1 MRILGISR
9 GIDYSPNLVG
19 DDAAIF
25 TAVIDEL
32 RHLGHE
38 VITIREEEMRKQDY
52 SSFDRV
58 MTMARNR
65 ATLTDMMETMLT
77 EYKDE
82 ELKKFFNPLRG
93 SLACMS
99 KTEVAME
106 MVTAGTPQPQF
117 RVGFK
122 RELMPKSDKMKDDF
136 TLPFWMK
143 NGQGPSTMPIDTIY
157 CETEQDIEE
166 ALNTFSDLCIDFWL
180 VQEHKVGDLIKFY
193 GVEGTNFF
201 HWQYASRAHPKFE
214 HEKINGKEKGY
225 AFDPTKVHR
234 LAEKLAKKMQVPI
247 YGGDAVIDEKGKIW
261 FIDFNDFPSFSSCR
275 DQAAKAI
282 AERVIQG

>member
-1 MRILGISR
+1 MKILGIR
-9 GIDYSPNLVG
+9 RDVDFSPNLVG
-19 DDAAIF
+19 NDAAIF

-32 RHLGHE
+32 RNLGHE
-38 VITIREEEMRKQDY
+38 VSIIPEEDMKKQDY

-65 ATLTDMMETMLT
+65 ITLTELLETLVA
-77 EYKDE
+77 EEKDE
-82 ELKKFFNPLRG
+82 DLKKFFNPLRG
-93 SLACMS
+93 TLACM
-99 KTEVAME
+99 KKGEMAME
-106 MVTAGTPQPQF
+106 MVTAGIPQPKF
-117 RVGFK
+117 LLGFK
-122 RELMPKSDKMKDDF
+122 RELLPKSNKMKDNF
-136 TLPFWMK
+136 TLPVWMK
-143 NGQGPSTMPIDTIY
+143 NAQGPSTMFTDTVY
-157 CETEQDIEE
+157 CETEKDIEE
-166 ALNTFSDLCIDFWL
+166 ALNGFSDLCIDFWL

-201 HWQYASRAHPKFE
+201 HWQYASKGHSKFG

-225 AFDPTKVHR
+225 AFDSNKVHQ
-234 LAEKLAKKMQVPI
+234 LADKLAKKIQVPI

>member
-1 MRILGISR
+1 MKILGIR
-9 GIDYSPNLVG
+9 RDVDFSPNLVG
-19 DDAAIF
+19 NDAAIF

-32 RHLGHE
+32 RNLGHE
-38 VITIREEEMRKQDY
+38 VSIIPEEDMKKQDY

-65 ATLTDMMETMLT
+65 ITLTELLETMMK
-77 EYKDE
+77 EEKDDV
-82 ELKKFFNPLRG
+82 LKKFFN
-93 SLACMS
+93 SLNGTLLCM
-99 KTEVAME
+99 KKGEMAME
-106 MVTAGTPQPQF
+106 MVTAGIPQPKF
-117 RVGFK
+117 LLGFQK
-122 RELMPKSDKMKDDF
+122 ELLPKSNKMKDDF

-143 NGQGPSTMPIDTIY
+143 NAQGPSTMLFDTVY
-157 CETEQDIEE
+157 CETEKDIEE
-166 ALNTFSDLCIDFWL
+166 ALKGFSDLRIDFWL

-201 HWQYASRAHPKFE
+201 HWQYASKGHSKFG

-225 AFDPTKVHR
+225 AFDPSKVHQF
-234 LAEKLAKKMQVPI
+234 ADKLAKKIQVPI